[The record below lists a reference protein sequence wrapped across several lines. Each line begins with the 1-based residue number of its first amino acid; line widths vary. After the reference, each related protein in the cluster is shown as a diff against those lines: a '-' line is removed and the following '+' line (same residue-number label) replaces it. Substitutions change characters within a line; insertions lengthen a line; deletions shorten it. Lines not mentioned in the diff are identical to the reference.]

1 MTVENSKRTNRR
13 ALITG
18 ASKGL
23 GLEIAMTLAR
33 DGYDLALADKKLSR
47 LDKVLEKPEL
57 SEIKAIPV
65 EIELFQKIAY
75 AVALTQR

>member
-1 MTVENSKRTNRR
+1 MTVDNSKRTNRR

-47 LDKVLEKPEL
+47 LDKVLEKP
-57 SEIKAIPV
+57 
-65 EIELFQKIAY
+65 
-75 AVALTQR
+75 